1 MGGLVVLFLAGLTWI
16 EVLRLRLA
24 ERVRLIWPSC
34 LILLGLYNLFFSDL
48 VQWPLTFDRFTRLL
62 SNPQVLQ
69 HKVLAVLVLGLGL
82 VELSRRLG
90 HLTHAVW
97 NVLFAAI
104 ALLAG
109 GLLFLHDSIT
119 GGHHLSHRLLVNHAM
134 MGLLAVLT
142 LMLKVLADQRI
153 LVGRFAYLYPLGLM
167 GLGSQLLLYPE

>member
-1 MGGLVVLFLAGLTWI
+1 
-16 EVLRLRLA
+16 
-24 ERVRLIWPSC
+24 
-34 LILLGLYNLFFSDL
+34 
-48 VQWPLTFDRFTRLL
+48 
-62 SNPQVLQ
+62 
-69 HKVLAVLVLGLGL
+69 
-82 VELSRRLG
+82 
-90 HLTHAVW
+90 
-97 NVLFAAI
+97 LFAAI